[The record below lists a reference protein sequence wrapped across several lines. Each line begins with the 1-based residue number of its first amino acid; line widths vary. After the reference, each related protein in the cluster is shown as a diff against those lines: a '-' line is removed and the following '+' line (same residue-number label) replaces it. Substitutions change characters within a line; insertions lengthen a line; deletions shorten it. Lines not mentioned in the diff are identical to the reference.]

1 VTVHEGASLEHTG
14 TELPG
19 EERDSGLTIN
29 VTLSV
34 GYQRRRP
41 NTGTDRWE
49 ARVDSLGL
57 LIVGA
62 IVVAIILLYIIP
74 RLLGWL
80 GQ

>member
-1 VTVHEGASLEHTG
+1 MPPDAASLEHTG

-19 EERDSGLTIN
+19 EERDSGLTI
-29 VTLSV
+29 TLSLSV

-57 LIVGA
+57 LIIGA
-62 IVVAIILLYIIP
+62 IVVAIILVY
-74 RLLGWL
+74 LLPKLLTWL
-80 GQ
+80 GL